1 VCVVTITEPAHPRH
15 KELHVPTI
23 SGVDHVALTVTDLPT
38 SVAFYESVLD
48 VQVAGTMSDGSFSRC
63 VLALPGP
70 THLGL
75 TQHDVGSGRPFDP
88 TSPGLDHL
96 GLACDS
102 REELTK
108 WAKHLDDLGISHS
121 GVQDATYGSALSFA
135 DPDGNALEFFVSA

>member
-1 VCVVTITEPAHPRH
+1 M
-15 KELHVPTI
+15 PTI

-48 VQVAGTMSDGSFSRC
+48 VSVAGTMSDGSFSRC
-63 VLALPGP
+63 VLTLPGR

-88 TSPGLDHL
+88 ITPGLDHL
-96 GLACDS
+96 GFACDS

-108 WAKHLDDLGISHS
+108 WAEHLDGLGIGHS
-121 GVQDATYGSALSFA
+121 GVQDASYGSALSFA